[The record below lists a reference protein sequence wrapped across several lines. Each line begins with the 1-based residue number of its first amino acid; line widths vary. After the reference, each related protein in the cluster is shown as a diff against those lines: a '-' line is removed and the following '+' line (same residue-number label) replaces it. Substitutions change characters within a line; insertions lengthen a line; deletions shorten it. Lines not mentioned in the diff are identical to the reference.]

1 MPPILKVHLETGNF
15 NPGYL
20 LIGNS
25 EDFSPLA
32 RKAASII
39 LSCDEF
45 SLDSHPDF
53 FGRSFESFNK
63 EDGRD
68 LIQKIATKPILAEK
82 KVFSLFFSSMAP
94 EAAFAFSK
102 ILEEPPLSCHFFFLT
117 NSAENLPK
125 VFRSRLLN
133 VFQNGSYKLSEESKI
148 FWQKFLKSG
157 PMERLNFSKNAVSDR
172 RAALDFLNELEIILT
187 ERLKNE
193 NKASPAFNKIISSL
207 EELKSTRQFF
217 FDRSASYKMI
227 IEHFSLTIPK
237 F

>member
-1 MPPILKVHLETGNF
+1 MARPAMPPILKVHLETGNF

-82 KVFSLFFSSMAP
+82 KVFSLFLVIL
-94 EAAFAFSK
+94 K
-102 ILEEPPLSCHFFFLT
+102 ICGNFGGQFYLLHQDFICGLEFFMTQNLR
-117 NSAENLPK
+117 ENTIKMLGK
-125 VFRSRLLN
+125 
-133 VFQNGSYKLSEESKI
+133 
-148 FWQKFLKSG
+148 
-157 PMERLNFSKNAVSDR
+157 
-172 RAALDFLNELEIILT
+172 
-187 ERLKNE
+187 
-193 NKASPAFNKIISSL
+193 
-207 EELKSTRQFF
+207 ELKAQNN
-217 FDRSASYKMI
+217 KQ
-227 IEHFSLTIPK
+227 
-237 F
+237 